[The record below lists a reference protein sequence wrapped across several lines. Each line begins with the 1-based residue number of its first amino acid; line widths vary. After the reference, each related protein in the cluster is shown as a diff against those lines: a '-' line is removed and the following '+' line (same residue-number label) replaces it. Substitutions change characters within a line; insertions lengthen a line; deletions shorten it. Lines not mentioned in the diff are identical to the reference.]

1 MQPYVAVCS
10 RMKPHVAVCNR
21 MLPYA
26 TACSPMKPHVAAR
39 RIPKFPIFKPQYAKN
54 GI

>member
-1 MQPYVAVCS
+1 MQPYAAVSSRIKPYEAVCSRMKPYVAVCS
-10 RMKPHVAVCNR
+10 RMHP
-21 MLPYA
+21 
-26 TACSPMKPHVAAR
+26 AR